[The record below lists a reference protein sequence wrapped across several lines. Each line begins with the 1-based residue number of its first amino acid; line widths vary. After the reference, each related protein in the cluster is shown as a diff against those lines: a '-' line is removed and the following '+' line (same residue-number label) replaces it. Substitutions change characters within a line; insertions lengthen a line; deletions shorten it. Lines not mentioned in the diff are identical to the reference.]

1 MRLNNDMLWPGSQVW
16 VLTVSAISILAIL
29 QQVKENVCVLEEM
42 RVKRMWFNEPLH
54 INIFHT
60 NITTY
65 YSLCGNVTLGIG
77 RYSYPQHL
85 VSLLEVSRT
94 VETSGG
100 GWGVGGGNSSCRDT
114 SVSCQCHSWTQEFVQ
129 PHVVFSLHKRDKIC
143 FSYNYMKNPSL
154 NNCQFWSDLIE
165 KSLLIVT
172 AFAIYRPIEAS
183 PVSL

>member
-1 MRLNNDMLWPGSQVW
+1 
-16 VLTVSAISILAIL
+16 
-29 QQVKENVCVLEEM
+29 M

-100 GWGVGGGNSSCRDT
+100 GA
-114 SVSCQCHSWTQEFVQ
+114 
-129 PHVVFSLHKRDKIC
+129 
-143 FSYNYMKNPSL
+143 
-154 NNCQFWSDLIE
+154 
-165 KSLLIVT
+165 T
-172 AFAIYRPIEAS
+172 AAVETRLS
-183 PVSL
+183 PVNVTHGHRNLFSRMWFLVCTNEIRYVFLITT